1 MVEVTLYIR
10 KDCHLCELAQNH
22 LEELQ
27 ANVPHR
33 LKIIDV
39 DSDVKL
45 RNLYGFNV
53 PVVVVGPYKLAT
65 PFEKKDLEISL
76 LAVQHSMEQ
85 EVRLDKAIKDGSLK
99 IPVLWT
105 KADGITRWLSKHY
118 LAIFNILIFLYIGV
132 PLLAPVLMN
141 AGLDAPAGI
150 IYRVYGYLCH
160 QFAFRSWFLY
170 GEQVAYPREEAGT
183 TDFISYQQA
192 TGLNGNDLLSARAF
206 IGNPQLGYKVALC
219 ERDIAIY
226 AGIFLFGI
234 LFALSRKKLKSI
246 HWLIWILIGIVPI
259 GLDGLSQLISQSPIN
274 LIPFRESTPFLRT
287 ITGFLFGFITAWF
300 GYPYVE
306 ESMAENSMY
315 LEGKYSQA
323 LKWRES
329 K

>member
-33 LKIIDV
+33 LKILDV

-65 PFEKKDLEISL
+65 PFVKKDLEISL

-105 KADGITRWLSKHY
+105 KADGITRWLSNHY

-141 AGLDAPAGI
+141 AG
-150 IYRVYGYLCH
+150 
-160 QFAFRSWFLY
+160 
-170 GEQVAYPREEAGT
+170 
-183 TDFISYQQA
+183 
-192 TGLNGNDLLSARAF
+192 
-206 IGNPQLGYKVALC
+206 
-219 ERDIAIY
+219 
-226 AGIFLFGI
+226 
-234 LFALSRKKLKSI
+234 
-246 HWLIWILIGIVPI
+246 
-259 GLDGLSQLISQSPIN
+259 
-274 LIPFRESTPFLRT
+274 
-287 ITGFLFGFITAWF
+287 
-300 GYPYVE
+300 
-306 ESMAENSMY
+306 
-315 LEGKYSQA
+315 
-323 LKWRES
+323 
-329 K
+329 